1 MGFDGLAKAR
11 SRDKNFSRLG
21 ANKVIRVIRVIK
33 VDKVGLIDM
42 ENCAA
47 MVISAAWRQ
56 FDRPVQGTQFAAR
69 SAGYGIIGRLEPR

>member
-21 ANKVIRVIRVIK
+21 ANKVIK
-33 VDKVGLIDM
+33 VDKVGLI
-42 ENCAA
+42 EA
-47 MVISAAWRQ
+47 MVISAAWRRQ

-69 SAGYGIIGRLEPR
+69 SAGYGIIGRL